1 MKNQKNYNNYFRQC
15 IDMPD
20 LFKEI
25 LPSILQTKKSV
36 FRDDLDFKE
45 YKPFIVNRALSY
57 HMDCVLYVNEM
68 NLHPEIDVDM
78 QYSYLLNTIRPMK
91 RKFQPWQK
99 SEVDKD
105 IECVKQYFGYSN
117 EKAKEALRILND
129 EQIADIKIKTAKGG
143 VNK

>member
-1 MKNQKNYNNYFRQC
+1 
-15 IDMPD
+15 MPD

-25 LPSILQTKKSV
+25 IPSILTTKKCV
-36 FRDDLDFKE
+36 INDDTGTKD
-45 YKPFIVNRALSY
+45 YVPFVVNRALSY

-68 NLHPEIDVDM
+68 NLHPELEKDL
-78 QYSYLLNTIRPMK
+78 QYQYLLNTIRSMK

-99 SEVDKD
+99 SEADKN
-105 IECVKQYFGYSN
+105 IECVKTYFGYSN

-129 EQIADIKIKTAKGG
+129 EQIAEIRRKTDKGG

>member
-1 MKNQKNYNNYFRQC
+1 
-15 IDMPD
+15 MPD

-25 LPSILQTKKSV
+25 LPSILLTKKSV
-36 FRDDLDFKE
+36 FRDEIDYKE

-57 HMDCVLYVNEM
+57 HMDCTLYVNEL
-68 NLHPEIDVDM
+68 NKIPGIEPDM
-78 QYSYLLNTIRPMK
+78 QYQYLLNTIRPMK

-129 EQIADIKIKTAKGG
+129 EQIAEIKIKTAKGG

>member
-1 MKNQKNYNNYFRQC
+1 
-15 IDMPD
+15 MPD

-36 FRDDLDFKE
+36 FKDDYDYKE
-45 YKPFIVNRALSY
+45 YKPFVVNRALSY

-68 NLHPEIDVDM
+68 NKKPSIDSDM

-117 EKAKEALRILND
+117 EKAKEALRILSN
-129 EQIADIKIKTAKGG
+129 EQVAEIKAKTTKGG
-143 VNK
+143 VTK